1 MLGYVAHVSPAS
13 AHDADEA
20 PRCGTHFQH
29 YLGLC
34 WAMLILHRKIRK
46 IRQAKNTVKRGSF
59 GRSAH
64 GRRRGRDFLSPTE
77 RRDGLRQGH
86 GLGAS
91 RAPGRI
97 IPYIYMHVTNTHI
110 GVGLG
115 LNVIRIWHNI

>member
-1 MLGYVAHVSPAS
+1 MG
-13 AHDADEA
+13 
-20 PRCGTHFQH
+20 
-29 YLGLC
+29 
-34 WAMLILHRKIRK
+34 
-46 IRQAKNTVKRGSF
+46 QAKNTVKRGSF
-59 GRSAH
+59 GKSAA
-64 GRRRGRDFLSPTE
+64 GAALPSPTE